1 MASESGFWLN
11 RVRVKPAG
19 VADAGLWD
27 VVVDLLPRVG
37 RSCVCVSGTS
47 LGWVAVVGESPVRES
62 VCLVVDGVPE

>member
-1 MASESGFWLN
+1 VASESGWWLN

-37 RSCVCVSGTS
+37 RSGVRVSGTS
-47 LGWVAVVGESPVRES
+47 LGWMAVVGESPVRES
-62 VCLVVDGVPE
+62 MRLVVDDTPE